1 MRVIILEIIVF
12 FIFMGEARAQI
23 ELKFGQFDTRVPD
36 KSFLDNENLNLKKP
50 AIILEYGPNISNTV
64 RFVNCIRNL
73 TNFYVG
79 KTEPLTNHVA
89 TVQ

>member
-50 AIILEYGPNISNTV
+50 TIILEKALDP
-64 RFVNCIRNL
+64 
-73 TNFYVG
+73 G
-79 KTEPLTNHVA
+79 KYIIGSGDVLVSI
-89 TVQ
+89 